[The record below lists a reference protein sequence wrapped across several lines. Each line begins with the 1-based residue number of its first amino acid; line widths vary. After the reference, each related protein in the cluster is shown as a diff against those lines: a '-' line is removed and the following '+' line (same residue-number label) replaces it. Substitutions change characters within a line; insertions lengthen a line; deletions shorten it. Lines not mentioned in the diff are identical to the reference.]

1 MALCKP
7 HCYTKRNWRDKTNTD
22 QNDTF
27 QTVIH
32 LCTLKT
38 SVGIYIY
45 KYDNNDYFITA
56 KLRSVLVGCPI
67 KRFNLFR
74 SGKVSSNKEN
84 AYLVCYVL
92 SICHFVRPSVRHSV
106 RHFVRH
112 SVCPSVILS
121 VILSVRP
128 SFCRSLCRSFYWPT
142 CHEVGCSPRVIEQ
155 WFHVEMSG
163 TCMYVYPTSA
173 SCCTLST

>member
-32 LCTLKT
+32 LCNL
-38 SVGIYIY
+38 SEYIY

-56 KLRSVLVGCPI
+56 KLRSVLVGCSI
-67 KRFNLFR
+67 KRFNLLS
-74 SGKVSSNKEN
+74 SGKLSSNKEN

-92 SICHFVRPSVRHSV
+92 SICPSFRPSFCPSVRHSV
-106 RHFVRH
+106 SH
-112 SVCPSVILS
+112 
-121 VILSVRP
+121 SVRP

>member
-32 LCTLKT
+32 LCNL
-38 SVGIYIY
+38 SEYIY

-56 KLRSVLVGCPI
+56 KLRSVLVGCSI

-74 SGKVSSNKEN
+74 SGKLSSNKEN

-106 RHFVRH
+106 RHSVR
-112 SVCPSVILS
+112 SSVILS
-121 VILSVRP
+121 VIMSFVLLTHLSW
-128 SFCRSLCRSFYWPT
+128 SWLLPT
-142 CHEVGCSPRVIEQ
+142 RHRTMVSRWDVGDMYARVSNIRLLL
-155 WFHVEMSG
+155 
-163 TCMYVYPTSA
+163 YA
-173 SCCTLST
+173 